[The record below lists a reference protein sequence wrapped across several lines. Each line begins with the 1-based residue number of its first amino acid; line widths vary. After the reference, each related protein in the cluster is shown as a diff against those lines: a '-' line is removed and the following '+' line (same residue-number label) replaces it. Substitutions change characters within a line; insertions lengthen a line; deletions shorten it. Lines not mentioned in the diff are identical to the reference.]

1 MMEDEVNVNETTAP
15 ETQVSETTQS
25 TTVEAPAIET
35 KTEAKTETPV
45 EKFEVPKKFLKA
57 DGTPDYA
64 RMTKSYINL
73 EKAKPFIPAQSADE
87 YEWQAPENGVELD
100 ADGLATF
107 KSEALEQGFT
117 TKQYQFLMNRY
128 NDVVVGMRDAGP
140 TAEKTEQLLKEEWG
154 NDYDANAKAARA
166 GFEEFAPSS
175 ADMQDPVWNHPEVM
189 KLLARIGGE
198 VREDSVS
205 NKGSG
210 RQTSMTEAEK
220 DAIMQSKG
228 FQDGDKELHAKV
240 NAWYQ
245 AKYK

>member
-1 MMEDEVNVNETTAP
+1 MEDEVNESGTATP
-15 ETQVSETTQS
+15 EAQVAEATQS
-25 TTVEAPAIET
+25 TAVEAPAIET
-35 KTEAKTETPV
+35 KIDAKAEAAV

-64 RMTKSYINL
+64 RMTKSYVNL
-73 EKAKPFIPAQSADE
+73 EKAKPFVPAQSADE

-107 KSEALEQGFT
+107 KTEALEQGFT

-140 TAEKTEQLLKEEWG
+140 TFEKTEQLLKEEWG
-154 NDYDANAKAARA
+154 NDYDTNARAARA

-210 RQTSMTEAEK
+210 RQSSKTEAEIDELMLSK
-220 DAIMQSKG
+220 AYRDGDRDAHAEVTKWFQSK
-228 FQDGDKELHAKV
+228 
-240 NAWYQ
+240 
-245 AKYK
+245 YK